1 MKDNKP
7 DDWKRLL
14 AEVMAETDKT
24 RLTEK
29 AYQLEGALFYRC
41 QEAPSDAE
49 RQAIKG
55 ACDTLLRIRIE
66 KLGFP
71 LDAALLSSARSSQIQ

>member
-7 DDWKRLL
+7 KDWKRLL
-14 AEVMAETDKT
+14 AEVMAETNKT

-41 QEAPSDAE
+41 QEAPSDVG

-55 ACDTLLRIRIE
+55 ACDTLLRIRVE
-66 KLGFP
+66 KLRFP
-71 LDAALLSSARSSQIQ
+71 FDPALLRIAGSSHIQ

>member
-7 DDWKRLL
+7 KDWKRLL

-24 RLTEK
+24 RLAEK
-29 AYQLEGALFYRC
+29 TYQLEGALFYRC
-41 QEAPSDAE
+41 QEAPSDVE
-49 RQAIKG
+49 RQALKG
-55 ACDTLLRIRIE
+55 ACDTLLHIRVE

-71 LDAALLSSARSSQIQ
+71 FATALLSGAGSSQIQ